1 MNMTHSML
9 PKPEYGVFEKKKKK
23 DIILLKQCE
32 KMLKNMG
39 FSNKIRNTLK
49 STLLT
54 FFGKSIFK
62 IIWVQPLNLGLI

>member
-1 MNMTHSML
+1 ML

-62 IIWVQPLNLGLI
+62 II

>member
-9 PKPEYGVFEKKKKK
+9 PKPEYGVFEKKEKEN
-23 DIILLKQCE
+23 IILLKQCE

-39 FSNKIRNTLK
+39 FSNNIRNNLK

-54 FFGKSIFK
+54 FFGKLIFK
-62 IIWVQPLNLGLI
+62 VI

>member
-1 MNMTHSML
+1 
-9 PKPEYGVFEKKKKK
+9 
-23 DIILLKQCE
+23 
-32 KMLKNMG
+32 MG